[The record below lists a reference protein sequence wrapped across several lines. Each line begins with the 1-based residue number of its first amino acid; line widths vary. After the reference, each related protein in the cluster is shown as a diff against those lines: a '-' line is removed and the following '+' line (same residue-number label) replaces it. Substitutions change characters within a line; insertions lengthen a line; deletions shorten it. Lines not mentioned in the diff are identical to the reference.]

1 MLLTAFVV
9 LQLLFDV
16 VLVLLWATG
25 VLRRRAA
32 RGGEAP
38 PDWYPQFVALAQEV
52 LAMTEPVLD
61 ALEASPPAP
70 APAPAPAPVETP
82 DRHREAAAL
91 LRAGADPDDV
101 ARQSGLLPGEL
112 ALLKNL
118 VAAAAD
124 RRPPGD
130 G

>member
-70 APAPAPAPVETP
+70 AAAPTPAP
-82 DRHREAAAL
+82 
-91 LRAGADPDDV
+91 
-101 ARQSGLLPGEL
+101 LLPGEL
-112 ALLKNL
+112 ALRRNL
-118 VAAAAD
+118 AAAAAG